1 MFEQEF
7 SADMSPSPSIS
18 GTSSEEPIVV
28 FEKVHACR
36 DEEDGFIEDKYID
49 IYVNEER

>member
-7 SADMSPSPSIS
+7 SADMSPSSVS
-18 GTSSEEPIVV
+18 GTSSAELTVT
-28 FEKVHACR
+28 FKKVHAFG

-49 IYVNEER
+49 VYVNEER